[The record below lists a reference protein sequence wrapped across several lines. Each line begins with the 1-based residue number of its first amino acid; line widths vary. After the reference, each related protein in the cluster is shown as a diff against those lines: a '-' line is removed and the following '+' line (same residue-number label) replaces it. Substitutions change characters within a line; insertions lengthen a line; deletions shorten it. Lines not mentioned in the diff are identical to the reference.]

1 MQITI
6 YTDGACDIHADNKP
20 GGWASIL
27 VATDDNDKPIKE
39 TVLSGGKEMTT
50 NNQMELTAVIEG
62 LKSLQKPTHVTV
74 VSDSKY
80 VINTVTKNFKI
91 NANKQLWQEYF
102 KVAEPHTI
110 EWEFVKGHAGHTYN
124 ERCDKLAVKERTK
137 LANNQT
143 TSQPKQQMMTVNTPV
158 KIYLTTQV
166 SGKKK
171 NTAWSAIIIH
181 GSDGQELSDVLS
193 KTTELE
199 GVLIGA
205 IETLKSLD
213 TDDAVTLYTAQE
225 YLSKGMN
232 EWMSGWLKKDW
243 KNNTKSPVKYQDKWK
258 ALLKLSQQRTIYFQ
272 FVKNRDGDPYFERGK
287 ELTSLLLKRA

>member
-1 MQITI
+1 MQIII

-27 VATDDNDKPIKE
+27 VAIDDEDKPIKE
-39 TVLSGGKEMTT
+39 TILSGGKEMTT
-50 NNQMELTAVIEG
+50 NNQMELMAVIEG
-62 LKSLQKPTHVTV
+62 LKSLKKPANVTV

-102 KVAEPHTI
+102 QVAKPHTV

-137 LANNQT
+137 LAKT
-143 TSQPKQQMMTVNTPV
+143 SPSQPKQQMMIINTPI

-171 NTAWSAIIIH
+171 STAWSAIIIH
-181 GSDGQELSDVLS
+181 DNDGQELSGFLS

-205 IETLKSLD
+205 IETLNSLESD
-213 TDDAVTLYTAQE
+213 EAVTLYTAQE

-232 EWMSGWLKKDW
+232 EWMAGWLKKDW

-258 ALLKLSQQRTIYFQ
+258 TLLKLSQQRTIYFE
-272 FVKNRDGDPYFERGK
+272 FVKNREGDPYFERGK
-287 ELTSLLLKRA
+287 ELTSLLIKRA

>member
-20 GGWASIL
+20 GGWAAIL
-27 VATDDNDKPIKE
+27 VATDDNGQFLKE
-39 TVLSGGKEMTT
+39 TVLSGGQEMTT
-50 NNQMELTAVIEG
+50 NNQMELSAVVEG
-62 LKSLQKPTHVTV
+62 LKSLAKPTKVTV

-91 NANKQLWQEYF
+91 NKNKMLWQTYF
-102 KVAEPHTI
+102 KAAEAHDI
-110 EWEFVKGHAGHTYN
+110 AWKFVKGHAGHTYN
-124 ERCDKLAVKERTK
+124 ERCDKLAVKERIK
-137 LANNQT
+137 RAKNPT
-143 TSQPKQQMMTVNTPV
+143 TSQPKQQTMKVNTPI
-158 KIYLTTQV
+158 KIYLSTQV

-171 NTAWSAIIIH
+171 STAWSAIITH
-181 GSDGQELSDVLS
+181 NDETKELSDFMS
-193 KTTELE
+193 NTTELE

-205 IETLKSLD
+205 IEVLNNLE

-232 EWMSGWLKKDW
+232 EWMTGWLKKDW

-258 ALLKLSQQRTIYFQ
+258 ALLKLTQQQTIYFE
-272 FVKNRDGDPYFERGK
+272 FVKNRDGDPHFERGK
-287 ELTSLLLKRA
+287 LLTSLLIKRA